1 MAHKQDEGGLKIYR
15 TVLVPSVNIVVD
27 TGWNLTA
34 YSGNK
39 LKSTSIGNNPKTIM
53 SAEVQTKGRHLWK
66 HIGDILLR
74 EWRVTRIKT

>member
-1 MAHKQDEGGLKIYR
+1 MADKLDEGGLKIYC
-15 TVLVPSVNIVVD
+15 TVLVPSVNIAVD

-39 LKSTSIGNNPKTIM
+39 LKTTSVGNNPKTIM
-53 SAEVQTKGRHLWK
+53 SAEVQTKKRHLWK
-66 HIGDILLR
+66 HISDLLLR